1 MPIRMARQ
9 AALGMV
15 RGFVD
20 ATLAWDVMVLFGGD
34 ST

>member
-1 MPIRMARQ
+1 MPIRMAKY

>member
-1 MPIRMARQ
+1 MPIRLARQ

-20 ATLAWDVMVLFGGD
+20 ATLVWDVMVLFGGD